1 MNDHELHRV
10 VQYVTASTSYA
21 RDTVSDILH
30 TGLGE
35 LSALAAHSTR
45 PFEREALLEY
55 VSQWTIKRTG
65 QPEPLVR
72 EVLGSARID
81 RKSELAIVAWSRGRA
96 DSTCATCASSAF
108 KHRSKSS
115 KGFLT
120 RWVRSH
126 RSDTT
131 RDEVLCR
138 TGRFAIMPNLLL
150 RSCQAA
156 SNCILSSDC
165 AVIGENH
172 QNQRE
177 MQPR

>member
-45 PFEREALLEY
+45 PLEREALLEY

-72 EVLGSARID
+72 EVLGCA
-81 RKSELAIVAWSRGRA
+81 GRW
-96 DSTCATCASSAF
+96 
-108 KHRSKSS
+108 
-115 KGFLT
+115 L
-120 RWVRSH
+120 
-126 RSDTT
+126 
-131 RDEVLCR
+131 DEVYDEVSKR
-138 TGRFAIMPNLLL
+138 PPESPGHSGQDDDDGAEP
-150 RSCQAA
+150 
-156 SNCILSSDC
+156 
-165 AVIGENH
+165 V
-172 QNQRE
+172 
-177 MQPR
+177 

>member
-72 EVLGSARID
+72 EVLGCA
-81 RKSELAIVAWSRGRA
+81 GRW
-96 DSTCATCASSAF
+96 
-108 KHRSKSS
+108 
-115 KGFLT
+115 L
-120 RWVRSH
+120 
-126 RSDTT
+126 
-131 RDEVLCR
+131 DEVYNECLDR
-138 TGRFAIMPNLLL
+138 QPEVLGESPD
-150 RSCQAA
+150 
-156 SNCILSSDC
+156 SDEG
-165 AVIGENH
+165 AEPV
-172 QNQRE
+172 
-177 MQPR
+177 P

>member
-55 VSQWTIKRTG
+55 VSQWTIKQTG

-72 EVLGSARID
+72 EILGCAGRWLDEAYDELAKRQPEVLG
-81 RKSELAIVAWSRGRA
+81 
-96 DSTCATCASSAF
+96 
-108 KHRSKSS
+108 
-115 KGFLT
+115 LT
-120 RWVRSH
+120 
-126 RSDTT
+126 
-131 RDEVLCR
+131 
-138 TGRFAIMPNLLL
+138 
-150 RSCQAA
+150 
-156 SNCILSSDC
+156 SSDEGDSEV
-165 AVIGENH
+165 A
-172 QNQRE
+172 
-177 MQPR
+177 